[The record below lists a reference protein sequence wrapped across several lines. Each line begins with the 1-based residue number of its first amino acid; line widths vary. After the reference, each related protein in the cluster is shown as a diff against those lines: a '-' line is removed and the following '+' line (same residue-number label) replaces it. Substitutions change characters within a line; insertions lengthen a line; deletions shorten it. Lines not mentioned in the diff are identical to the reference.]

1 MSKVRQYNEQLDS
14 INKSSIKALLV
25 FTISVL
31 LTILTPI
38 AFTQYY
44 NVEMGDNK
52 EINTSIDKTDNKI
65 NRDVNNNKYEYEY
78 NTK

>member
-1 MSKVRQYNEQLDS
+1 MSKVGQYNEQMDS

-38 AFTQYY
+38 AFAQYHHI
-44 NVEMGDNK
+44 EMGDNK
-52 EINTSIDKTDNKI
+52 EINTSIDKSDNKI
-65 NRDVNNNKYEYEY
+65 KQDNKYEYEY